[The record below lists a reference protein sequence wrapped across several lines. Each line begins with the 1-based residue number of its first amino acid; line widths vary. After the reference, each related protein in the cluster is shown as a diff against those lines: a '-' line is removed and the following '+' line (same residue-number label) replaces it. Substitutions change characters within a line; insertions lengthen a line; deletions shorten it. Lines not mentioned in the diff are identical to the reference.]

1 MESEQKPY
9 GLVNYTTYV
18 LVWLGLLVF
27 TGLTVTL
34 AGFHFFDS
42 ISVFLVLMVASVKST
57 LVLYYFMNLKYE
69 KPLFRNMV
77 LVATIALAIFIG
89 LTFVDILFR

>member
-1 MESEQKPY
+1 MESEHNPS
-9 GLVNYTTYV
+9 GLVNYTTYI
-18 LVWLGLLVF
+18 LVWLGLVVF

-34 AGFHFFDS
+34 AGFHFGS
-42 ISVFLVLMVASVKST
+42 ISVVLVLLVAAVKSM
-57 LVLYYFMNLKYE
+57 LVLYYFMHLKYE

-89 LTFVDILFR
+89 LTFLDILFR

>member
-1 MESEQKPY
+1 MESEQKSY
-9 GLVNYTTYV
+9 DSVNYTTYV

-34 AGFHFFDS
+34 AGFHFGS
-42 ISVFLVLMVASVKST
+42 ISVFLVLLVASVKST

-77 LVATIALAIFIG
+77 FIGIIALAIFIG

>member
-1 MESEQKPY
+1 MEPEQKPN
-9 GLVNYTTYV
+9 GSVNYATYV

-27 TGLTVTL
+27 TGLTVSL
-34 AGFHFFDS
+34 AGFHFGS
-42 ISVFLVLMVASVKST
+42 ISVFLVLLVAAVKSL
-57 LVLYYFMNLKYE
+57 LVLYYFMHLKYE

>member
-1 MESEQKPY
+1 MEPEQKPH
-9 GLVNYTTYV
+9 GFVNYTTYV
-18 LVWLGLLVF
+18 LVWLGLLAF

-34 AGFHFFDS
+34 AGFHFGS
-42 ISVFLVLMVASVKST
+42 ISVFLVLLVAAVKST
-57 LVLYYFMNLKYE
+57 LVLYYFMHLKYE

-77 LVATIALAIFIG
+77 FIAIIALAIFIG